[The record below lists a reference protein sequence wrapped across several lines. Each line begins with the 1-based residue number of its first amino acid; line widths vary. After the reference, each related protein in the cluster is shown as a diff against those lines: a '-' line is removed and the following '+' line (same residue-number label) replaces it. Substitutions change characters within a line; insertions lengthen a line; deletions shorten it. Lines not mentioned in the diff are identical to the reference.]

1 MRVQAIETTYR
12 GYRFRSRLEA
22 RWAVF
27 FDALGVQWQYEPQGF
42 LVGGTP
48 YLPDFYLPEHGT
60 WVEVKGRIDQA
71 KVLELAVA
79 ATDGFSGGNL
89 PFYCPKV
96 PAEYAEKP
104 SNRDDWLNT
113 EYGSSLGLLIVGEIP
128 DPSRELIGHD
138 LFVSHKGAL
147 REPHYFTTGP
157 RLLEPINCVDA
168 YIHCYD
174 ITRRAGVLHASRLLG
189 HRLESLQPARP
200 VRVLE
205 TPRRPA
211 LAAGCAGRLQQS
223 PQSPLRARPDPL
235 THN

>member
-174 ITRRAGVLHASRLLG
+174 ISVGPAYCTHHGYWDIGSSLCNQLAPFEYWKPHGARRSP
-189 HRLESLQPARP
+189 PA
-200 VRVLE
+200 V
-205 TPRRPA
+205 
-211 LAAGCAGRLQQS
+211 LAAYS
-223 PQSPLRARPDPL
+223 KARKARFEHGQIP
-235 THN
+235 